1 MFIQRGPFSFLC
13 GDPQP
18 FSPDSK
24 MVDPTVLTRSLQ
36 VETHWRVSMCANTK
50 VTIFTVYLL
59 TFFFFNFGCQKQA
72 GAGPTAPDFTLA
84 DTCGHKIS
92 LNQYRGRI
100 VVLDFWA
107 TWCGPCVA
115 AIPELVKLQE
125 KHRDQGL
132 VIFGITMDDPQMV
145 TDEDLRAF
153 KKKAKINYTIL
164 RFNNKVVQDYLGEP
178 PAIPAVFLID
188 REMKII
194 DKIVGYRPGA
204 LEKSLMQVLK

>member
-1 MFIQRGPFSFLC
+1 VL
-13 GDPQP
+13 
-18 FSPDSK
+18 
-24 MVDPTVLTRSLQ
+24 PTQNFRAGSQLRLL
-36 VETHWRVSMCANTK
+36 MCANTK
-50 VTIFTVYLL
+50 VTILTAYLL
-59 TFFFFNFGCQKQA
+59 TFIFFNFGCQKQA

-84 DTCGHKIS
+84 DTYGHKIS

-107 TWCGPCVA
+107 TWCGPCIE

-125 KHRDQGL
+125 KYREKGL
-132 VIFGITMDDPQMV
+132 VILGITMDDPQMV
-145 TDEDLRAF
+145 TNEDLRAF
-153 KKKAKINYTIL
+153 KKKTKINYTIL
-164 RFNNKVVQDYLGEP
+164 RFNNKVAQDYLGEP

-194 DKIVGYRPGA
+194 DRIVGYRPGA